1 MDARGLKQRLLTTVA
16 AAREREHELVTLCDD
31 SPPVE
36 PGLWT
41 VKDHLA
47 HVAAWRLYAAGVL
60 DAVRT
65 GTTPP
70 HVEDNDDDENA
81 KIYIANQD
89 KSADEVKSDAR
100 KSFDVLEAA
109 IEACS
114 DADFTKPH
122 PRAPKAALWQIV
134 PGNGHAHLGQ
144 HLMFWHL
151 EQGNEEAAEAAQQ
164 WVYDIDR
171 AEFPDPISMA
181 ASSYNFGCF
190 YSRVGRADEALR
202 RLKHAFELDPSLK
215 NIALTDPD
223 LDRMRNDPDLVAL
236 IGS

>member
-1 MDARGLKQRLLTTVA
+1 VDARGLKQRLLATVA
-16 AAREREHELVTLCDD
+16 AAREREHELVILCDD

-36 PGLWT
+36 PGLGT

-47 HVAAWRLYAAGVL
+47 HVAAWRLYAARVL

-65 GTTPP
+65 GTTTP

-100 KSFDVLEAA
+100 RSFDDLEAA

-122 PRAPKAALWQIV
+122 PRAPQAALWQIV

-171 AEFPDPISMA
+171 AEFPDPKSMA

-215 NIALTDPD
+215 HIALTDPD
-223 LDRMRNDPDLVAL
+223 LDRMRNDPDLAAL